1 MWLGGGLV
9 FPRKDVVDSAL
20 RDDTDASWGAETSCL
35 CIRANSI
42 LSCWFWFACLALSVI
57 FVEVRLDGLM
67 G

>member
-1 MWLGGGLV
+1 M
-9 FPRKDVVDSAL
+9 DSAL
-20 RDDTDASWGAETSCL
+20 RDDIDTSRGAETSGL